1 VAAPLPAPPAVAEP
15 APAPA
20 PKPAAPS
27 LPTASARRETEPG
40 PGPTAEQDETAI
52 KRLIGNYGRAIEN
65 KDLAL
70 FRSIKPNLSAAEERR
85 LQEGF
90 RAVSSQRVSLTV
102 NSIDRKGDRAVVS
115 VRRRD
120 TIDIGGRQQTS
131 ESQQTLTVARDNGGW
146 VIVDIR

>member
-1 VAAPLPAPPAVAEP
+1 MG
-15 APAPA
+15 
-20 PKPAAPS
+20 S
-27 LPTASARRETEPG
+27 
-40 PGPTAEQDETAI
+40 
-52 KRLIGNYGRAIEN
+52 YGRAIEG
-65 KDLAL
+65 KDVAL

-90 RAVSSQRVSLTV
+90 RAVASQRVNLTV

-120 TIDIGGRQQTS
+120 TIDVGGRQQTA
-131 ESQQTLTVARDNGGW
+131 ETQQTLTVARDNGNW

>member
-1 VAAPLPAPPAVAEP
+1 MPPAPPVVAEP
-15 APAPA
+15 APAL
-20 PKPAAPS
+20 PAASP
-27 LPTASARRETEPG
+27 RRETESAPAT
-40 PGPTAEQDETAI
+40 PTAEQDEAAI
-52 KRLIGNYGRAIEN
+52 KRLIGSYGRAIES

-90 RAVSSQRVSLTV
+90 RAVASQRVSLTV

-120 TIDIGGRQQTS
+120 TIEVGGRQQTA
-131 ESQQTLTVARDNGGW
+131 ETQQTLTVTRDNGGW